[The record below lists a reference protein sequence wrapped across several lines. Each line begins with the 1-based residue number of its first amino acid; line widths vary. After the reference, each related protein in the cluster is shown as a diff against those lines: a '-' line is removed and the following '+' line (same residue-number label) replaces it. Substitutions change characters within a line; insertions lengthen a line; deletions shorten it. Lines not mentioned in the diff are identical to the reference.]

1 MLNESAAIG
10 EPRARSLLDGL
21 FPMSPAAPFR
31 RRSTFIAAAAV
42 VIGTVAQVVRLPGDT
57 AYNTIWAED
66 ASVFLNQ
73 ALNKGI
79 LRAFTIPYSGYLHVV
94 PRLFAALAAVLPL
107 AWAAAIFGIGSAL
120 VVSLL
125 GVFLYR
131 ATEGLIL
138 SDRCGW
144 CSARCSW

>member
-1 MLNESAAIG
+1 
-10 EPRARSLLDGL
+10 
-21 FPMSPAAPFR
+21 MSPAAPFR

-138 SDRCGW
+138 SRPLRW